1 MMTWPCFESGG
12 VIFLAWEGVP
22 MRIAHDIRRIIAI
35 FAVVCAYAFVAAGAI
50 GMISIGASYAVSR
63 VSVSRP

>member
-1 MMTWPCFESGG
+1 MHM
-12 VIFLAWEGVP
+12 A
-22 MRIAHDIRRIIAI
+22 RDIRRNIAI
-35 FAVVCAYAFVAAGAI
+35 LAGVCAYAFVFAGAI

>member
-1 MMTWPCFESGG
+1 
-12 VIFLAWEGVP
+12 
-22 MRIAHDIRRIIAI
+22 MRIAQDIRRNIAI
-35 FAVVCAYAFVAAGAI
+35 FALVCAYAFVVAGAI